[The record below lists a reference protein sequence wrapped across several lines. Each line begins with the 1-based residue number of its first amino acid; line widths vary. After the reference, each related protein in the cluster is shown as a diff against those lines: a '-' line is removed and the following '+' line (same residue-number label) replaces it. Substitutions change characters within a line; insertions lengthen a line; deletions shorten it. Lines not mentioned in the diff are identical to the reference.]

1 MFNKIILLLSH
12 QLATLEEEKLSLTQT
27 VSDLAATKENLSKEV
42 EELLARN
49 QSLEKKLTASKG
61 QVIIKLPSPFN
72 LADGEFPLIKYM
84 ENNGRR
90 LM

>member
-72 LADGEFPLIKYM
+72 LADGEFSSY
-84 ENNGRR
+84 
-90 LM
+90 